1 MELVGE
7 LVQQTAMSMLR
18 AVRRG
23 VSRVVHWPLYVG
35 RMTAIYGLLV
45 VSVALIAVSVVP
57 FVTFFAA
64 AVSSVV
70 VAVAARIPPA
80 ATTVPSGGRLQDQ
93 RGDNDA
99 GEKCVHST
107 GHVVFE

>member
-23 VSRVVHWPLYVG
+23 VARVVHWPLYVG
-35 RMTAIYGLLV
+35 WMTAIYGLLV

-70 VAVAARIPPA
+70 VAMAARIPPA
-80 ATTVPSGGRLQDQ
+80 ATTIPSGGRLQD
-93 RGDNDA
+93 
-99 GEKCVHST
+99 
-107 GHVVFE
+107 